1 MSADWQLLT
10 DRLRLRPYRADD
22 VAAMFEV
29 FGDHEVMRFSMSG
42 GDASIA
48 VTQARIDKLIAQVQ
62 EIYPD
67 VPVDDVDPG
76 WAGLRPMSAD
86 GVPIIGLVPGQRNAY
101 LATGHAMLGLTYAP
115 STAKVLRALI
125 EGDAPEDYRA
135 FAPARFGAH
144 V

>member
-1 MSADWQLLT
+1 MIIGQPEPS
-10 DRLRLRPYRADD
+10 
-22 VAAMFEV
+22 VAPTV
-29 FGDHEVMRFSMSG
+29 
-42 GDASIA
+42 
-48 VTQARIDKLIAQVQ
+48 IDKLIAQVQ

-144 V
+144 A